1 TRGPGA
7 LNSIWAEDGQD
18 FLTDAVNRSFVDA
31 VSTPFNGYWH
41 IGPRLLA
48 EVAARFPI
56 EWAPAVLSTEA
67 ALVTSVLALVV
78 YLASGAYLRPPALR
92 LLAAVPAALAP
103 AGVGWVENN
112 VATLQFPLLYGLFW
126 VLLWVPNTVWGRLTA
141 TGVALFTAFST
152 PLAVIFVPLALT
164 RLVLR
169 RDWLAW
175 ALGGGLA
182 AGVALQF

>member
-1 TRGPGA
+1 
-7 LNSIWAEDGQD
+7 
-18 FLTDAVNRSFVDA
+18 
-31 VSTPFNGYWH
+31 
-41 IGPRLLA
+41 
-48 EVAARFPI
+48 
-56 EWAPAVLSTEA
+56 LSTEA

-78 YLASGAYLRPPALR
+78 YLASGAYLGHPALR

-126 VLLWVPNTVWGRLTA
+126 ALLWVPNTTWGRLTGS
-141 TGVALFTAFST
+141 GVVLFAGCS
-152 PLAVIFVPLALT
+152 PRLAVVFAPLALT

-182 AGVALQF
+182 AGITLQLGSVAAGWTDWARIGAPRYDDPLWALGDYLSK